1 MYKWR
6 GLRTGSVQVVPRADY
21 TTPPAELKRLG
32 EAVKTLRTRRDLKQ
46 IEVATNAGLT
56 ESQVSDIENARNNPG
71 WLLMN
76 RLIVDGLGLE
86 LRDLVAAYEET
97 GEGSSRQR

>member
-1 MYKWR
+1 M
-6 GLRTGSVQVVPRADY
+6 PRADY

-32 EAVKTLRTRRDLKQ
+32 EAIRSLRLRRDLKQ

-56 ESQVSDIENARNNPG
+56 ESQISDIENARNNPG

-76 RLIVDGLGLE
+76 RLVVDGLGLQF
-86 LRDLVAAYEET
+86 RDLVAAYEEA
-97 GEGSSRQR
+97 GRADSEPE